1 MTRMLGCEEYFW
13 GYRTTLI
20 NCNMMKKIVLSSV
33 LFILFF
39 SLASSQALWKTKRVE
54 LTAGL
59 GTTQFFGD
67 IGGFTPE
74 DNILGIKDMSFKQTR
89 FDFSADITYRIIQDA
104 NLRLNFAY
112 GMFRANDARGSNIE
126 RGFEATTGFFE
137 SSLVG
142 EYYFIKNRSE
152 GSFLFTKGRGGN
164 LRSFFETLDFY
175 LFAGIGGLSY
185 NVKGNDILVAHPG
198 FTEGGFTAV
207 IPAGLGINMI
217 FSPEL
222 NFGLELGGRYSF
234 SDYLEGYTSQ
244 YSKSND
250 VYYFLN
256 VTATYK
262 MKTNVFGVPLFR
274 R

>member
-1 MTRMLGCEEYFW
+1 
-13 GYRTTLI
+13 
-20 NCNMMKKIVLSSV
+20 MKKLVLSTAIFL
-33 LFILFF
+33 LFVSI
-39 SLASSQALWKTKRVE
+39 AGAQALWKKKRVE
-54 LTAGL
+54 LAAGL

-74 DNILGIKDMSFKQTR
+74 ENILGIKDISFKQTR
-89 FDFSADITYRIIQDA
+89 FNFTFDLTYRIIQDA

-112 GMFRANDARGSNIE
+112 GMLKANDERGSNVA
-126 RGFEATTGFFE
+126 RGFIATTSFFE
-137 SSLVG
+137 SSVIG
-142 EYYFIKNRSE
+142 EYYVIKNRSE
-152 GSFLFTKGRGGN
+152 SSFLFTKGRGRN
-164 LRSFFETLDFY
+164 LRTFFETLDFY
-175 LFAGIGGLSY
+175 VFTGVGGLSY
-185 NVKGNDILVAHPG
+185 NVKGNDLLIAHPG

-207 IPAGLGINMI
+207 IPTGIGINMVY
-217 FSPEL
+217 SPEL
-222 NFGLELGGRYSF
+222 NFGLEFGGRYSF

-262 MKTNVFGVPLFR
+262 MGTNTYGVPIFR

>member
-1 MTRMLGCEEYFW
+1 
-13 GYRTTLI
+13 
-20 NCNMMKKIVLSSV
+20 MMKKIVLSSAILL
-33 LFILFF
+33 LFVF
-39 SLASSQALWKTKRVE
+39 SANAQALWKRQRVE

-74 DNILGIKDMSFKQTR
+74 DNILGIKDITFKQTR
-89 FDFSADITYRIIQDA
+89 FNFSFDITYRLIQDA

-112 GMFRANDARGSNIE
+112 GMLNATDDRGSNIA
-126 RGFEATTGFFE
+126 RGFESTTTFFE
-137 SSLVG
+137 PSVIG

-152 GSFLFTKGRGGN
+152 GSFLFSKGRGGN
-164 LRSFFETLDFY
+164 LRTFFETLDFY
-175 LFAGIGGLSY
+175 LFAGVGGLSY
-185 NVKGNDILVAHPG
+185 NVKGNDRLLAHPG

-207 IPAGLGINMI
+207 IPAGIGINMVY
-217 FSPEL
+217 SPEL
-222 NFGLELGGRYSF
+222 NFGVELGGRYSF

-262 MKTNVFGVPLFR
+262 MRTSTLGVPTFR

>member
-1 MTRMLGCEEYFW
+1 MSD
-13 GYRTTLI
+13 
-20 NCNMMKKIVLSSV
+20 NMRKVVLSSAM
-33 LFILFF
+33 FILLISF
-39 SLASSQALWKTKRVE
+39 ANAQALWKTKRVE

-74 DNILGIKDMSFKQTR
+74 DNILGFKDMTFKQTR
-89 FDFSADITYRIIQDA
+89 FNFSFDITYRIIQDA
-104 NLRLNFAY
+104 NLRLNLAY
-112 GMFRANDARGSNIE
+112 GMFKANDERGSNIA
-126 RGFEATTGFFE
+126 RGYESTTTLFEPTII
-137 SSLVG
+137 G
-142 EYYFIKNRSE
+142 EYYIIKNRTE
-152 GSFLFTKGRGGN
+152 GSFLFSRGRGGS
-164 LRSFFETLDFY
+164 LRNFFETLDFY
-175 LFAGIGGLSY
+175 LFTGVGGLSY
-185 NVKGNDILVAHPG
+185 NVKGNDKLVAHPG

-207 IPAGLGINMI
+207 IPAGIGINMI
-217 FSPEL
+217 FSPEF
-222 NFGLELGGRYSF
+222 NFGVELGGRYSF

-262 MKTNVFGVPLFR
+262 MTTNRYGVPTFR